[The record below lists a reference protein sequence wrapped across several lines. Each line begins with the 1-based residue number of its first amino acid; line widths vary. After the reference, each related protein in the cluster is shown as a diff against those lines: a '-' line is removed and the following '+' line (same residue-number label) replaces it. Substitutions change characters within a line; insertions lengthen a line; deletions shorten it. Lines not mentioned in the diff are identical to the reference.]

1 MTFKEKVL
9 AFVAKHGY
17 TYRSYVLS
25 ILFLPPA
32 AVYIAWKKPN
42 LPMAG
47 RLFLGATAIVA
58 PPFIG
63 GATLV
68 MLKTAFDVIRTTFL
82 S

>member
-1 MTFKEKVL
+1 MSFKDKITG
-9 AFVAKHGY
+9 FVAKHGY

-42 LPMAG
+42 LPLVG
-47 RLFLGATAIVA
+47 RIFLGATAIVA

-63 GATLV
+63 GATIV
-68 MLKTAFDVIRTTFL
+68 MLKSALDLLRTTFMT
-82 S
+82 